1 MKGYGFLV
9 TGFKRYFAYKA
20 QVLAKVIASPA
31 ELIIMI
37 IVWMSIFN
45 YSGLSEI
52 GGFSLSEMINYYII
66 IYIAGLMISDRSDT
80 RLGANIQN
88 GYLTIRLLN
97 PLQIYQL
104 YLNDEFGEKLGI
116 LLTQLIPIILV
127 SVFFLGLN
135 SSLINTLLFV
145 VSGILAY
152 FMIFFFNMTFGLLY
166 FKVKEY
172 RYTSRIKNMISGFLS
187 GRILPLSVFPLWL
200 SGLIKYL
207 PFNYFLYAPAN
218 IFLGKYSLDLSL
230 ITLLIQFSW
239 IILFY
244 AIFKIG
250 WFRALKEF
258 EGVGV

>member
-1 MKGYGFLV
+1 MKGYGFLI

-20 QVLAKVIASPA
+20 QVLAKLIASPA
-31 ELIIMI
+31 ELVIMI

-45 YSGLSEI
+45 YSGLKEI
-52 GGFSLSEMINYYII
+52 GCFSLSEMINYYII
-66 IYIAGLMISDRSDT
+66 IYIVGLIISDKSDT
-80 RLGANIQN
+80 RLGSNIQY
-88 GYLTIRLLN
+88 GYLAMRLLN

-116 LLTQLIPIILV
+116 LFTQLIPVVII
-127 SVFFLGLN
+127 SVLFLGLN
-135 SSLINTLLFV
+135 SSLINALLFV
-145 VSGILAY
+145 ISGVLAY

-187 GRILPLSVFPLWL
+187 GKILPLSVFPLWL
-200 SGLIKYL
+200 SEVIKFL
-207 PFNYFLYAPAN
+207 PFNYFFYAPAN
-218 IFLGKYSLDLSL
+218 IFLGKYSLGVSL

-244 AIFKIG
+244 ALFKIG
-250 WFRALKEF
+250 WFKALKEF
-258 EGVGV
+258 EGVGI